1 MTSSPRITT
10 RRSHYGGDLRR
21 RQLLPGLNLLSQNAK
36 LSNIVVVD
44 ENTITADVFVK
55 PNTPT
60 GAQDVFVFLFGTGAG
75 VFSGAT
81 GVCAGAQL
89 SGSVGLESPPF
100 ARSL

>member
-1 MTSSPRITT
+1 MARKDNGAATFAGTNF
-10 RRSHYGGDLRR
+10 
-21 RQLLPGLNLLSQNAK
+21 LPGAEPAVQNAK

-81 GVCAGAQL
+81 GVCADCATFQ
-89 SGSVGLESPPF
+89 
-100 ARSL
+100 